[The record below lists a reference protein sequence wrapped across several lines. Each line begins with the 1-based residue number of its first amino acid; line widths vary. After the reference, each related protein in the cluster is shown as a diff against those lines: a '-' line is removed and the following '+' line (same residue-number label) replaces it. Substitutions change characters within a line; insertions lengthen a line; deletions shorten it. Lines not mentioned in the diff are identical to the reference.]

1 MDKTDCFTF
10 INGKPAYLKGKTAK
24 TRNKR
29 AIFKK
34 LDTPRD
40 VKFTSRGSGVV
51 HNEQGKGIGRTQ
63 YARRRFCHVALT
75 FDTNVGEQI
84 LIKRV

>member
-1 MDKTDCFTF
+1 MDKTDCFKF
-10 INGKPAYLKGKTAK
+10 INGKPAYLAGNLK
-24 TRNKR
+24 TRNAR
-29 AIFKK
+29 FKK

-40 VKFTSRGSGVV
+40 VKFTKRGSGVV